1 MKLEDFLAPSDAML
15 GIKAVDKNGL
25 LRDLSHRAAPFVGV
39 PFDQIAA
46 EVIKREALGSTGM
59 GEGVAI
65 PHARLRELK
74 KPFGVLARLKQPID
88 FNAIDGKPVDLVFL
102 LLLPVASQGEQL
114 NALAFVARTLRKT
127 EVLRDLRRA
136 DSSDELYQT
145 MTGELKT

>member
-1 MKLEDFLAPSDAML
+1 MVCC
-15 GIKAVDKNGL
+15 GIVLTA
-25 LRDLSHRAAPFVGV
+25 LRHFVGV
-39 PFDQIAA
+39 PFDQIAT

-88 FNAIDGKPVDLVFL
+88 FYAIDGKPVDLVFL

-127 EVLRDLRRA
+127 ELLRDLRRA
-136 DSSDELYQT
+136 DSSDELYQA

>member
-1 MKLEDFLAPSDAML
+1 MKIEDFLAPSDAML
-15 GIKAVDKNGL
+15 GIKVVDKNGL

-46 EVIKREALGSTGM
+46 EVVKREALGSTGM

-102 LLLPVASQGEQL
+102 LLLPVASQGEHL

-136 DSSDELYQT
+136 DSSDELYQA